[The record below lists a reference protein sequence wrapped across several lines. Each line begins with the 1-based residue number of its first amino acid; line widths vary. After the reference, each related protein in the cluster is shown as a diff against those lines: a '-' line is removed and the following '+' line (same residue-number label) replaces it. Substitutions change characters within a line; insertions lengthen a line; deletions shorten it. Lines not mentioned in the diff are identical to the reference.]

1 MSSSETTDPDA
12 LESSESE
19 TTSTDLEGPGTSG
32 SGYSGSSDTEYSE
45 YSVCFDSSSSDAA
58 LPDWDEACD
67 RARRDPVISQRLNRA
82 QRNYVSGWGNS
93 MLCRTGM
100 LGRVKKFLN
109 YDFPVMSD
117 CSGAEGGI
125 LALQALGIKVDHISS
140 SEINCIATD
149 FLAHNF
155 RPRVFYP
162 DVCNRKLQL
171 ENYRSGALIA
181 GFPCQPF
188 SVLRRDSDLL
198 DEEAAKPFFAIVK
211 TIGELRVPIYI
222 LENVRGIKRC
232 LGAVNEEL
240 HKLRDYYHAI
250 MEIDAK
256 EIGDVVSRP
265 RLYFIGVLR
274 SVAAPEISSN
284 AKLQNA
290 VNSILTKAKRN
301 CTPPTP
307 WHKLLLDDS
316 DAVQEPPIKR
326 RRQTQ
331 LDLRYEKLGLAFD

>member
-1 MSSSETTDPDA
+1 MSSSSEPTDLDA

-19 TTSTDLEGPGTSG
+19 TTSTDVEGPGTSG
-32 SGYSGSSDTEYSE
+32 SGYSGTSDSEYSE
-45 YSVCFDSSSSDAA
+45 YSVCFDSSSSDVA
-58 LPDWDEACD
+58 LPDWDEACE
-67 RARRDPVISQRLNRA
+67 RAKRDPVQSQRLNRA
-82 QRNYVSGWGNS
+82 QRHYVSGWGNS

-117 CSGAEGGI
+117 CSGAEGGL
-125 LALQALGIKVDHISS
+125 LALKALGIKVDHISS

-149 FLAHNF
+149 FIAHNF
-155 RPRVFYP
+155 RFYP
-162 DVCNRKLQL
+162 DVCNRTLQL
-171 ENYRSGALIA
+171 ENYRCGALIA

-198 DEEAAKPFFAIVK
+198 DEEAARPFFAIVK

-222 LENVRGIKRC
+222 LENVKGIRKC
-232 LGAVNEEL
+232 LGAVNDEL
-240 HKLRDYYHAI
+240 GKLRDYYHAI
-250 MEIDAK
+250 MEIDSK

-274 SVAAPEISSN
+274 SLAAPEITSN
-284 AKLQNA
+284 AKLQKALNA
-290 VNSILTKAKRN
+290 ILAKAKRN

-307 WHKLLLDDS
+307 WHELLLDDS
-316 DAVQEPPIKR
+316 DAVQEAPSKR

-331 LDLRYEKLGLAFD
+331 LDLRYLTLGLAFD